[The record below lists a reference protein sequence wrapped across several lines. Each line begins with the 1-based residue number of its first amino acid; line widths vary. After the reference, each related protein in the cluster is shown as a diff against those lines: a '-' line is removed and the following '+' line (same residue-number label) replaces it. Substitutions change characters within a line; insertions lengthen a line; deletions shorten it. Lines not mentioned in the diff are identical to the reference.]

1 MAAKKTGGVKSTK
14 ATSASTKKNTA
25 KKPVKKV
32 SSKTKKQNEKL
43 KNVKK
48 AIATQNK
55 ETKKVTQKKAPEKLS
70 DVYTA
75 TGVRLTI
82 KEAKFIDEYVQTGNI
97 RQSVINAG
105 YETKSPSMIGTNLMK
120 KVYIT
125 EEIQTRMSLHEK
137 KSIADRNEIMQ
148 FWTNMMRGEIL
159 DQFDMPTTNA
169 DKLKAAAELAKRGMD
184 IEDRIREK
192 ATSGAPEIK
201 ISLDWGGMPNESQ
214 E

>member
-1 MAAKKTGGVKSTK
+1 MAAKKTGGVKNTK

-32 SSKTKKQNEKL
+32 SSKTKKHESAAQVVGRKDRM
-43 KNVKK
+43 
-48 AIATQNK
+48 
-55 ETKKVTQKKAPEKLS
+55 S
-70 DVYTA
+70 DVYTESG
-75 TGVRLTI
+75 TRLTV
-82 KEAKFIDEYVQTGNI
+82 KEAKFIDSYVANGNI
-97 RQSVINAG
+97 RQAAIDAG
-105 YETKSPSMIGTNLMK
+105 YKYTKDDKEFAGQIGTKLLERT
-120 KVYIT
+120 YIKA
-125 EEIQTRMSLHEK
+125 EIDMRLRKSEK

-201 ISLDWGGMPNESQ
+201 ISLDWGGMPNGSQ

>member
-32 SSKTKKQNEKL
+32 SSKTKKQQS
-43 KNVKK
+43 V
-48 AIATQNK
+48 K
-55 ETKKVTQKKAPEKLS
+55 ETKERPTPKVQKPTPEKLS
-70 DVYTA
+70 DIYTA
-75 TGVRLTI
+75 SGVRLTV
-82 KEAKFIDEYVQTGNI
+82 KEAKFIDKYVETGNQL
-97 RQSVINAG
+97 QSVKAAG
-105 YETKSPSMIGTNLMK
+105 YAGLPGPVGTKLLHK
-120 KVYIT
+120 DYIKA
-125 EEIQTRMSLHEK
+125 EIEYRLNKSAK
-137 KSIADRNEIMQ
+137 KSIADREEIMQ

-201 ISLDWGGMPNESQ
+201 ISLDWGGMPNGSQ